1 MTSYRRLVLRSH
13 GYSLNLLLDYIQE
26 KGQRSRFL
34 KFMVSQKLIEKE
46 NP

>member
-1 MTSYRRLVLRSH
+1 MTSYRRLVLRSN
-13 GYSLNLLLDYIQE
+13 GCSLNLLLDYVQE

-34 KFMVSQKLIEKE
+34 KFMVSQRLIEAE